1 MPNPS
6 NESATLKFELNN
18 NETVSINVVNML
30 GQRVLNLNSAKA
42 AAGQHSVSLNTNELP
57 SGIYLVN
64 VTVGNK
70 SGNVKMVVKH

>member
-1 MPNPS
+1 
-6 NESATLKFELNN
+6 LKFELNN

-64 VTVGNK
+64 VTIGNK
-70 SGNVKMVVKH
+70 SGNVKMIVKH